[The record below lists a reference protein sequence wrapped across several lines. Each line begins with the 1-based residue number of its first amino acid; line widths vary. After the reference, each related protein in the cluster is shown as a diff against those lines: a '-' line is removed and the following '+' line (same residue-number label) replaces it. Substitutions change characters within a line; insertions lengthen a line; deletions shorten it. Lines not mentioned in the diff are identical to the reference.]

1 MSAGP
6 DAGMSAGPDAGAA
19 PAEAGLTVERRDGVA
34 WLALNRPAS
43 LNALDADLKEA
54 LVAALGAA
62 AEDPAVRAVALTG
75 SGRGFCVGQD
85 LRELS
90 GAYREGRSPD
100 FAEVLER
107 HYAPTIRLLA
117 GMPKPTVA
125 VVNGVAAGAGVSLA
139 LACDLRLAA
148 SDSRFRL
155 AFSGIGLIPDAGAT
169 WHLPRLVGLSKA
181 LEIALLGDWVD
192 AAEAL
197 RIGLV
202 NRVFP
207 AEELA
212 ERAEGVLT
220 ALASG
225 PTLAL
230 ARTKALLRSSLEADL
245 DGALAAEAE
254 AQASS
259 GQTKDHLEGV
269 TAFLEKRPPSFQG
282 A

>member
-1 MSAGP
+1 MSGEI
-6 DAGMSAGPDAGAA
+6 S
-19 PAEAGLTVERRDGVA
+19 VEQRSGVA
-34 WLALNRPAS
+34 WLTLNRPDS
-43 LNALDADLKEA
+43 LNSLDAALKEA
-54 LVAALGAA
+54 LLAALGTA
-62 AEDPAVRAVALTG
+62 AEDPEVRAVALTG

-90 GAYREGRSPD
+90 GVYRAGGSPD
-100 FAEVLER
+100 FAGVLER

-125 VVNGVAAGAGVSLA
+125 VVNGVAVGAGVSLA
-139 LACDLRLAA
+139 LACDLRLASSA
-148 SDSRFRL
+148 TRFRL
-155 AFSGIGLIPDAGAT
+155 AFEGIALIPDAGAT
-169 WHLPRLVGLSKA
+169 WHLPRLVGLSRA
-181 LEIALLGDWVD
+181 LEMAMLGDWVD
-192 AAEAL
+192 AGEAL

-207 AEELA
+207 TEELA
-212 ERAEGVLT
+212 ARAEEVLT

-230 ARTKALLRSSLEADL
+230 ARTKALLRSNLQADL

-254 AQASS
+254 AQAAAGRSS
-259 GQTKDHLEGV
+259 DHREGV
-269 TAFLEKRPPSFQG
+269 TAFLEKRPPKFQG